1 MHSVKTRRTFLIGC
15 MLACFSGVCFAE
27 ERVFPAQ
34 TKRGKLTITAQGD
47 VIIDGKLRN
56 ITPSTRVYSEEGLI
70 VPIASVAANKLLIN
84 FTLNDFGDVEKIW
97 LLTADEASRPSQ
109 KKAQ

>member
-1 MHSVKTRRTFLIGC
+1 MHSLKARRRFLIGGL
-15 MLACFSGVCFAE
+15 LAFAVGVCFAE

-56 ITPSTRVYSEEGLI
+56 ISPSTRVYSEEGLI

-97 LLTADEASRPSQ
+97 LLTPDEASRPSP
-109 KKAQ
+109 KKSQ